1 MALTREER
9 KLLHQ
14 KSKQPTFG
22 SGKPD
27 SMEGFEGDVSY
38 RKVEG
43 SGTVQYLK
51 QDGDWKAISSS
62 GEMPAVRTVGSSS
75 VGSSGTS
82 DHSILSNLSSDDH
95 IQYLL
100 INGSRA
106 MTGDLSLSGG
116 DGALTFTADNSSI
129 KIPDDKASSLV
140 IEEADNAYI
149 TITTTNSSEKITL
162 YEDLYINDGTD
173 DVFHFDQALTQMY
186 IYDDTAN
193 SETGLYE
200 NYMKIQVLNGGPT
213 KLKTVDADGSVAHF
227 TMDIDGDI
235 VLDAASGN
243 TLLELNGTTYG
254 TFILNSNNIE
264 FDVELGNLTLDVAG
278 DIYLDAAGD
287 HIYFADAGDTRI
299 RFTLDPSP
307 DLKSYGDFTLDSTGN
322 IILSA
327 EDASVRISDD
337 DIVYIDIH
345 NTDSTPEIDVTGNF
359 TIDGSGT
366 IDIDSASTLTLNGT
380 SAVNIQENGTNVIN
394 IDTHR
399 YIYFNAYAQT
409 LYQQYGFHNKIDK
422 YHQTSGKDDYDQNY
436 SILSESIVSSSYN
449 TNYGG

>member
-1 MALTREER
+1 MPLTREER

-14 KSKQPTFG
+14 KGKQPTFG
-22 SGKPD
+22 INEPD
-27 SMEGFEGDVSY
+27 AREGHDGDISF
-38 RKVEG
+38 RQVEN
-43 SGTVQYLK
+43 SGTVQYVK
-51 QDGDWKAISSS
+51 KNGDWLPMSSS
-62 GEMPAVRTVGSSS
+62 GNMPSSRSIQSSS
-75 VGSSGTS
+75 STSGGVT
-82 DHSILSNLSSDDH
+82 DHSDLSSLGVDDH
-95 IQYLL
+95 PQYLL

-106 MTGDLSLSGG
+106 MSGDLSLSGG

-162 YEDLYINDGTD
+162 YEDLYINDGSNNI
-173 DVFHFDQALTQMY
+173 FHFDQSLAQMY
-186 IYDDTAN
+186 IYDD
-193 SETGLYE
+193 SDVS
-200 NYMKIQVLNGGPT
+200 NYMKMQVLTGGPT
-213 KLKTVDADGSVAHF
+213 KLTTVDADGSVAHF

-307 DLKSYGDFTLDSTGN
+307 DLKSYGDFTVDSTGN

>member
-14 KSKQPTFG
+14 KGKQPTFG
-22 SGKPD
+22 INEPD
-27 SMEGFEGDVSY
+27 AREGHDGDISF
-38 RKVEG
+38 RQVEN
-43 SGTVQYLK
+43 SGTVQYVK
-51 QDGDWKAISSS
+51 KNGDWLPMSSS
-62 GEMPAVRTVGSSS
+62 GNMPSSRSIQSSS
-75 VGSSGTS
+75 STSGGVT
-82 DHSILSNLSSDDH
+82 DHSDLSSLGVDDH
-95 IQYLL
+95 PQYLL

-106 MTGDLSLSGG
+106 MSGDLSLSGG

-162 YEDLYINDGTD
+162 YEDLYINDGSNNI
-173 DVFHFDQALTQMY
+173 FHFDQSLAQMY
-186 IYDDTAN
+186 IYDD
-193 SETGLYE
+193 SDVS
-200 NYMKIQVLNGGPT
+200 NYMKMQVLTGGPT
-213 KLKTVDADGSVAHF
+213 KLTTVDADGSVAHF

>member
-14 KSKQPTFG
+14 KGKQPTFG
-22 SGKPD
+22 INEPD
-27 SMEGFEGDVSY
+27 AREGHDGDISF
-38 RKVEG
+38 RQVEN
-43 SGTVQYLK
+43 SGTVQYVK
-51 QDGDWKAISSS
+51 KNGDWLPMSSS
-62 GEMPAVRTVGSSS
+62 GNMPSSRSIQSSS
-75 VGSSGTS
+75 STSGGVT
-82 DHSILSNLSSDDH
+82 DHSDLSSLGVDDH
-95 IQYLL
+95 PQYLL

-106 MTGDLSLSGG
+106 MSGDLSLSGG

-162 YEDLYINDGTD
+162 YEDLYINDGSNNI
-173 DVFHFDQALTQMY
+173 FHFDQSLAQMY
-186 IYDDTAN
+186 IYDD
-193 SETGLYE
+193 SDVS
-200 NYMKIQVLNGGPT
+200 NYMKMQVLTGGPT
-213 KLKTVDADGSVAHF
+213 KLTTVDADGSVAHF

-449 TNYGG
+449 TNYGGW

>member
-14 KSKQPTFG
+14 KGKQPTFG
-22 SGKPD
+22 INEPD
-27 SMEGFEGDVSY
+27 AREGHDGDISF
-38 RKVEG
+38 RQVEN
-43 SGTVQYLK
+43 SGTVQYVK
-51 QDGDWKAISSS
+51 KNGDWLPMSSS
-62 GEMPAVRTVGSSS
+62 GNMPSSRSIQSSS
-75 VGSSGTS
+75 STSGGVT
-82 DHSILSNLSSDDH
+82 DHSDLSSLGVDDH
-95 IQYLL
+95 PQYLL

-106 MTGDLSLSGG
+106 MSGDLSLSGG

-162 YEDLYINDGTD
+162 YEDLYINDGSNNI
-173 DVFHFDQALTQMY
+173 FHFDQSLAQMY
-186 IYDDTAN
+186 IYDD
-193 SETGLYE
+193 SDVS
-200 NYMKIQVLNGGPT
+200 NYMKMQVLTGGPT
-213 KLKTVDADGSVAHF
+213 KLTTVDADGSVAHF

-307 DLKSYGDFTLDSTGN
+307 DLKSYGDFTVDSTGN